1 MAGKRTDKKGRVLK
15 SGESQ
20 RADGT
25 YQYRYTD
32 CVGKVRYVYAP
43 SLDKLR
49 KKEDTIQ
56 KDLRDGIDY
65 AAGEVTVAE
74 LVERYTGCK
83 RELSKN
89 SQRAYNTVLRY
100 IKGSAFGQK
109 KIRDIKRSDAKRF
122 YVKLHDEGKKRN
134 TIVVYQNLL
143 RPAFEMAVEDDM
155 IRKNPFGFK
164 LADVLP
170 DDAEKR
176 AALTKEQQAVYL
188 QSEREFRSGAF
199 YNEIEILMNTGLRVS
214 ELYGLTLDDVDFGRR
229 CVRVTKQLCRTATN
243 PYFITGPKTNAGI
256 RTIPLND
263 IALLALRRAIKERQT
278 PKEELVVD
286 GYSNFLFL
294 DKDGRP
300 KVAMHLQGHMRSLQQ
315 WIVKNRDADFPKV
328 SPHVLRHTYC
338 TNMQR
343 AGLDVK
349 SLQYILGHSDASVT
363 LNVYSH
369 ADFTSA
375 QQALD
380 RLAVNL

>member
-25 YQYRYTD
+25 YQYRYKD
-32 CVGKVRYVYAP
+32 CVGKYRYVYAP

-49 KKEDTIQ
+49 KKADTIQ

-65 AAGEVTVAE
+65 AAGNVTVSE
-74 LVERYTGCK
+74 LMERYSGIK
-83 RELSKN
+83 RELAQN
-89 SQRAYNTVLRY
+89 SQRAYNTALKY
-100 IKGSAFGQK
+100 IKGCSFGQK
-109 KIRDIKRSDAKRF
+109 KIRDVKKSDAKGF
-122 YVKLHDEGKKRN
+122 YVKLHDEGKRRN
-134 TIVVYQNLL
+134 TIMVYHNLL

-155 IRKNPFGFK
+155 VRKNPFAFT
-164 LADVLP
+164 LADLLP

-176 AALTKEQQAVYL
+176 VALSSEQQAVYL
-188 QSEREFRSGAF
+188 ESERTFGSGSF
-199 YNEIEILMNTGLRVS
+199 YNDIELLINTGLRVS
-214 ELYGLTLDDVDFGRR
+214 ELYGLTLDDVDFNKR
-229 CVRVTKQLCRTATN
+229 CIRVTKQLCRTATN
-243 PYFITGPKTNAGI
+243 PYFITEPKTSAGT

-263 IALLALRRAIKERQT
+263 VALLALRREVKARNT
-278 PKEELVVD
+278 PKEEFVVD
-286 GYSNFLFL
+286 GYSRFVFL
-294 DKDGRP
+294 DKVGRP
-300 KVAMHLQGHMRSLQQ
+300 KVAMHLQGHMRRLQQ
-315 WIVKNRDADFPKV
+315 QILKKRDASFPKV

-369 ADFTSA
+369 TDFASV
-375 QQALD
+375 QQAID
-380 RLAVNL
+380 RLAANF